1 MAAHKTPI
9 LTVSSM
15 RYISL
20 GEGFKLERAKQRKQ
34 RRFRIVASCGERM
47 KESNDGQHIF
57 TLDYETSA
65 FLYGDEGPP
74 SGSSFGTPPPFHS
87 FQHPHSTS
95 MKQEWRRYGAAR
107 RKELVAKD
115 EKEGGT
121 RFELHKKCR
130 IDHYFSI
137 SDRVRVATRLLLLD
151 VRA

>member
-1 MAAHKTPI
+1 
-9 LTVSSM
+9 
-15 RYISL
+15 
-20 GEGFKLERAKQRKQ
+20 
-34 RRFRIVASCGERM
+34 M
-47 KESNDGQHIF
+47 KGSNDGRHIF

-65 FLYGDEGPP
+65 FLYGDKGPP
-74 SGSSFGTPPPFHS
+74 SSATPPYDS
-87 FQHPHSTS
+87 FPHPHHSTT

-137 SDRVRVATRLLLLD
+137 SDRVRIGC
-151 VRA
+151 